1 LFEFDEYL
9 QVLTE
14 ASVLPILPPVV
25 VATLGV
31 SKWEI
36 ADGSPSILPENIL
49 IYHSSGEKAAGFLLT
64 PAILHEGK

>member
-9 QVLTE
+9 QVLNE
-14 ASVLPILPPVV
+14 ASALPILLPVV
-25 VATLGV
+25 AATLGV

-36 ADGSPSILPENIL
+36 ADGSPSILPKSIL
-49 IYHSSGEKAAGFLLT
+49 ILSSSGEKAAGFLLT